1 MYIPIFDIQQWT
13 KVIYDD
19 SHQNRFGVEETDSP
33 GTKLFSGEMEIFG
46 VLFCGGVD
54 NHQKSLN

>member
-1 MYIPIFDIQQWT
+1 MWIPIFNIQEWA

-19 SHQNRFGVEETDSP
+19 SHENRFGVKETDCQ
-33 GTKLFSGEMEIFG
+33 GTKLLSGEVEILG

>member
-1 MYIPIFDIQQWT
+1 M
-13 KVIYDD
+13 IYDD
-19 SHQNRFGVEETDSP
+19 SHQNRFGVKETDCQ
-33 GTKLFSGEMEIFG
+33 GTKLLSGEMEILG